1 MLVFCKRKFK
11 CFIHR
16 DSKKHSRVSFKGRS
30 SQVYTF
36 QGAYKCTHTLI
47 HIHNGILPSQKKDEI
62 LPFTARLMDLE
73 AMLYGISHTEKDKHC
88 MISLIYGVKIIQ
100 QTSRGSNNNK
110 NKQSHR

>member
-1 MLVFCKRKFK
+1 MNEEVN
-11 CFIHR
+11 
-16 DSKKHSRVSFKGRS
+16 
-30 SQVYTF
+30 T
-36 QGAYKCTHTLI
+36 YKCTHTLI